1 MITGV
6 LAVLGVLGVGALLV
20 MLFVGRGRENLDL
33 SLRGLLRVYLY
44 VASLVG
50 VVVFAIGVAGLA
62 SFILAAAFGRDVI
75 YGGPVPQP
83 IPAIAPA
90 CPPGQ
95 SCPPFVPPVPRPDGR
110 EQRQQEDLV
119 RGITYMVFGAVFWG
133 AHWTARRR
141 IAGGDERGS
150 ALYRAYLILG
160 TAIFG
165 VATIVLLPM
174 GINQAL
180 TQALLSYPANTFR
193 QGAGD
198 ALSGGLAMLP
208 IWLVYLWL
216 VQRTL
221 RASPPP
227 VTA

>member
-1 MITGV
+1 
-6 LAVLGVLGVGALLV
+6 
-20 MLFVGRGRENLDL
+20 MLFVGRGRESFDL

-44 VASLVG
+44 LASLVG
-50 VVVFAIGVAGLA
+50 VVVVAIGVAGLA
-62 SFILAAAFGRDVI
+62 SFILAAALGRDVI
-75 YGGPVPQP
+75 YGGPPPQP
-83 IPAIAPA
+83 IPMIAPA

-95 SCPPFVPPVPRPDGR
+95 SCPPFVPPLPRPDGR

-119 RGITYMVFGAVFWG
+119 RGITYSVFGLIFWG
-133 AHWTARRR
+133 AHWSARRR

-165 VATIVLLPM
+165 IATIVLLPM
-174 GINQAL
+174 GINQVL
-180 TQALLSYPANTFR
+180 TQVLLPYPANTFR

-198 ALSGGLAMLP
+198 ALSGGLATLP
-208 IWLVYLWL
+208 IWLLYLWL

-221 RASPPP
+221 RSSAPA
-227 VTA
+227 VAA

>member
-44 VASLVG
+44 LASLVG

-208 IWLVYLWL
+208 IWLLYLWL